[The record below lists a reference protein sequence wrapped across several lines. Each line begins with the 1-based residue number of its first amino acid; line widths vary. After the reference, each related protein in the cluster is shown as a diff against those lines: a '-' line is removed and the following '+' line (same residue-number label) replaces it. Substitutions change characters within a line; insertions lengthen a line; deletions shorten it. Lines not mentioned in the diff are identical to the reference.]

1 MHHDWR
7 QFWVELVN
15 VKIQPQLLCNVKV
28 KYFLIPHNAC
38 CNLMHVAIW
47 WATSSSHVIVNSKTQ
62 LLRIQFSIWPTITNR
77 LTYRH
82 PRVTLL
88 SSNPVNGQTHSKVQH
103 EPTNCLSV
111 SQELRN
117 HVNIQEVWKKIKSKI
132 LIIFSRKFFA
142 GFILEKSD
150 ISRWGNLYLLLN
162 QDYEILINN
171 Q

>member
-1 MHHDWR
+1 MMHHDWR

-88 SSNPVNGQTHSKVQH
+88 SSDPVNGQTHSKNSSAWADKLF
-103 EPTNCLSV
+103 ECV
-111 SQELRN
+111 SRVRKSRQYSGSL
-117 HVNIQEVWKKIKSKI
+117 KK
-132 LIIFSRKFFA
+132 
-142 GFILEKSD
+142 
-150 ISRWGNLYLLLN
+150 N
-162 QDYEILINN
+162 
-171 Q
+171 

>member
-1 MHHDWR
+1 MLNSNHNYFVKLRLNIFLFRIMHVAIWC
-7 QFWVELVN
+7 
-15 VKIQPQLLCNVKV
+15 K
-28 KYFLIPHNAC
+28 
-38 CNLMHVAIW
+38 VAIW

-132 LIIFSRKFFA
+132 LIIFYRIFFA